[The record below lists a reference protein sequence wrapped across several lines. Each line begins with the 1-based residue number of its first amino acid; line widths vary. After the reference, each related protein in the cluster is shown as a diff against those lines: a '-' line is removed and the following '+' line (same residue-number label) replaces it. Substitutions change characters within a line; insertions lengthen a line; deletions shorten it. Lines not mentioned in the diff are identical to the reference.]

1 MDPPRDKFDGDKG
14 MSEHSDSD
22 NCAYCPCPAQC
33 SHDRGE
39 VVNSCEESDSS
50 SDGAEKPSAQS
61 KKKFAKKKSAPAK
74 KVKCQGKA
82 CPGLFPSEHH
92 PMLDC
97 TLDDFAKLVHRICY
111 KKKLSK
117 SSVARTLIKDLV
129 FCNLGH
135 HDKFIKSHSEME
147 LTWTNDEKDG
157 PEDPKTSQYY
167 LVELLSSEENCQ
179 CYCDPSGAL
188 TKMKVCEEIAS
199 MLSSKGTKNKW
210 KGENVYNKIQHIEQ
224 KMKSCHNGL
233 PV

>member
-1 MDPPRDKFDGDKG
+1 

-82 CPGLFPSEHH
+82 CPGLLPSEHH

-97 TLDDFAKLVHRICY
+97 ALDDFAKLVHRICY
-111 KKKLSK
+111 EKQLSK

-147 LTWTNDEKDG
+147 LTWTTMRRMAL
-157 PEDPKTSQYY
+157 KTQRLPSTTSWNCCPARRTANAI
-167 LVELLSSEENCQ
+167 VILL
-179 CYCDPSGAL
+179 AL
-188 TKMKVCEEIAS
+188 
-199 MLSSKGTKNKW
+199 L
-210 KGENVYNKIQHIEQ
+210 QR
-224 KMKSCHNGL
+224 
-233 PV
+233 